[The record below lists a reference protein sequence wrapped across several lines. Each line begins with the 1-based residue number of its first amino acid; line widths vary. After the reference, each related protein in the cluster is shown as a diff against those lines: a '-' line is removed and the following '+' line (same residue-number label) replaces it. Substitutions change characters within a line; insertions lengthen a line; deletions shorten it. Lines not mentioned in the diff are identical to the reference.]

1 MTKPFVRLTKKD
13 IRGFINEASS
23 LSDSGLETVLSHL
36 KRLKNH
42 RQFGKIRLMILENAA
57 NERAWQDKNG
67 GRK

>member
-1 MTKPFVRLTKKD
+1 MTKPILHLTKKD
-13 IRGFINEASS
+13 IRGFMNEASG
-23 LSDSGLETVLSHL
+23 LSDSGLEMVLSHL

-42 RQFGKIRLMILENAA
+42 KQFGKIRLMILENAA